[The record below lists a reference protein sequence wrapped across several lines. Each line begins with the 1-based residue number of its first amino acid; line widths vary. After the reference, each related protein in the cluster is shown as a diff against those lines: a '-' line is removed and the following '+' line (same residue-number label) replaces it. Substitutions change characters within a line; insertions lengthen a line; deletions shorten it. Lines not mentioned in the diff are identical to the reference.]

1 MSSIQETK
9 AHQDE
14 ATDALEEGNEEEI
27 EVQKKALL
35 LRNQHLAQSMVQGDL
50 AGAAVLSSKKK
61 PRYSAQLVLT
71 AISKNLTQYTG
82 QSLGYF
88 KYDDVKWDPV
98 CPCKWPHLSC
108 SSDQGPDQAA
118 AAQYAISPDGGNF
131 NVTWYHDPAH
141 QLARDCK
148 ACVTDNG
155 EWAHTLE
162 MACGYSMA
170 YRPFDTGENFN
181 MIRSVMATYF
191 ALSDEECPLFNLY
204 YHDLL
209 VDFHKQHRYGEDG
222 LRSEIWEEFK
232 SCKLHTSKMDKISM
246 VRWMSIQDAQQR
258 MSGYWIVKKLQMLLV
273 NISLGTI
280 SLGGLKLADRLVV
293 ESKAKLAKLSADL
306 GSRLSM
312 TEGQG

>member
-1 MSSIQETK
+1 M
-9 AHQDE
+9 
-14 ATDALEEGNEEEI
+14 
-27 EVQKKALL
+27 EVQKTALL
-35 LRNQHLAQSMVQGDL
+35 VRNQHLAQSMAQGDL
-50 AGAAVLSSKKK
+50 AGAAVLSSKKR

-71 AISKNLTQYTG
+71 AISENLTQYTG

-98 CPCKWPHLSC
+98 CPFKLPHLSC

-131 NVTWYHDPAH
+131 NVTWYHDPSH

-181 MIRSVMATYF
+181 MIRSVMAT
-191 ALSDEECPLFNLY
+191 
-204 YHDLL
+204 
-209 VDFHKQHRYGEDG
+209 
-222 LRSEIWEEFK
+222 
-232 SCKLHTSKMDKISM
+232 
-246 VRWMSIQDAQQR
+246 
-258 MSGYWIVKKLQMLLV
+258 
-273 NISLGTI
+273 
-280 SLGGLKLADRLVV
+280 
-293 ESKAKLAKLSADL
+293 
-306 GSRLSM
+306 
-312 TEGQG
+312 

>member
-14 ATDALEEGNEEEI
+14 ATDVLEDGNKEEI

-35 LRNQHLAQSMVQGDL
+35 VRNQHFAQSMAQGDL

-98 CPCKWPHLSC
+98 CPFKWPHLSC

-141 QLARDCK
+141 QLAR
-148 ACVTDNG
+148 
-155 EWAHTLE
+155 
-162 MACGYSMA
+162 
-170 YRPFDTGENFN
+170 
-181 MIRSVMATYF
+181 I
-191 ALSDEECPLFNLY
+191 
-204 YHDLL
+204 
-209 VDFHKQHRYGEDG
+209 
-222 LRSEIWEEFK
+222 
-232 SCKLHTSKMDKISM
+232 
-246 VRWMSIQDAQQR
+246 
-258 MSGYWIVKKLQMLLV
+258 
-273 NISLGTI
+273 
-280 SLGGLKLADRLVV
+280 
-293 ESKAKLAKLSADL
+293 AKPV
-306 GSRLSM
+306 
-312 TEGQG
+312 